1 MNINTAGQTAHEHKT
16 EINAGHKIYKHT
28 QMQNSSI
35 IQRKKHKY
43 IPTFDI
49 NINYRDE
56 VNSSTYLSMKN
67 SPATSYVAA
76 TFHPTIGQR
85 AHQYL
90 STLPPP
96 SWA

>member
-1 MNINTAGQTAHEHKT
+1 MNIIK

-35 IQRKKHKY
+35 IQRKQHKY
-43 IPTFDI
+43 IPAFNI

-56 VNSSTYLSMKN
+56 VTISTYLLMNN

-85 AHQYL
+85 AHQSL
-90 STLPPP
+90 NNAATPELGMVPPE
-96 SWA
+96 